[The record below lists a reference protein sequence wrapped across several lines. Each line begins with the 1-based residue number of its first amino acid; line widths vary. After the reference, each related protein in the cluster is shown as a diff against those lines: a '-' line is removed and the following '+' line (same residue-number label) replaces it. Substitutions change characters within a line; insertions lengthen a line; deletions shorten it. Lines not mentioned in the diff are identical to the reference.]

1 MSTTVMPEGVA
12 ETSTPVGYAMEAVR
26 SNDGDVMPDGTVRAV
41 YETAVPIR
49 DIIALYGDGKL
60 LVGNVRPDH
69 EIVGHHKDGSPKYAN
84 TSQRIIEWAN
94 DLIRGRAVLGN
105 CSWNLNPDFTSFT
118 VDKVQGTKNVF
129 TVTVEQGVIDTE
141 IDSATRHRA
150 IVKAYLDL
158 LASGAS
164 GEEVERFL
172 NRLVSIRI
180 YSVQSKHGGSVDID
194 PDAMTSEEI
203 FATYQNGGRGVNMS
217 TTRYWFQKTAI
228 EKMIR
233 RFIDLTEHLG
243 GDRERGNVE
252 TLKTSVSRNS
262 WKVVPFNT
270 LVEAAK
276 AFWTI
281 TLTDDDGNPDEEKIE
296 TEAMWLANWWNE
308 LVRVRPELGILA
320 QADRA
325 ESRKTL
331 ISANAICMPAYFNV
345 AAHMRE
351 LELDPDA
358 QEQVGDYRRLWRLD
372 ERIELR
378 AKSGDKPKGTVIDW
392 FDFNNPLWAKRGVIA
407 SYGPEGNVR
416 PRISSNTWPT
426 RRAVSAE
433 VMRQIGFYH

>member
-1 MSTTVMPEGVA
+1 MPEG
-12 ETSTPVGYAMEAVR
+12 ETATPPAPLGYAMEAVR

-49 DIIALYGDGKL
+49 DIIALYGEGKL

-69 EIVGHHKDGSPKYAN
+69 EIVGHNKDGSPKYAN

-129 TVTVEQGVIDTE
+129 TVTVTQGVIDTE

-150 IVKAYLDL
+150 IVKAHLDL

-164 GEEVERFL
+164 EEEVERFL
-172 NRLVSIRI
+172 NRLVSVRV
-180 YSVQSKHGGSVDID
+180 YSVQSRHGGSVDID

-262 WKVVPFNT
+262 HKVVAFNT

-320 QADRA
+320 QADRP
-325 ESRKTL
+325 EYRRHL

-378 AKSGDKPKGTVIDW
+378 VRSGDKPKGTVIDW